1 MPKTMHTPLGVT
13 LNVIASA
20 LFALMFAY
28 TALLRDLQG
37 EEIYGWRILLTF
49 PLLTLFILLRGYWPQ
64 VATLFQRLRTE
75 RYFWL
80 TRVASSFLIGIQL
93 WLFMWA
99 PVNGYG
105 LSVSLGY
112 FIMPI
117 TMVVVGR
124 VVFHDRMSRFQQWA
138 CLFALLGVIN
148 QLAISQTLSWPTLV
162 VCLGY
167 PIYFGLRYKTDTN
180 HIGGLWF
187 DMLLSLPVSLYF
199 VGHGGHVLQAVSA
212 NLDLLW
218 LILGLGAISALALAF
233 QSLSA
238 PHLNITLFGLL
249 VYVEP
254 VLLLLVALLL
264 GENIHASEWPTYLAI
279 WLAVVVLMLE
289 GGLSL
294 WRAKAAKRARRHHQQ
309 GLKQSHEQ
317 SVEQSEEFSHEPSL
331 EQPNDPIQSTK

>member
-1 MPKTMHTPLGVT
+1 MHTPLGVT

-28 TALLRDLQG
+28 TALLQELKG

-49 PLLTLFILLRGYWPQ
+49 PLLTLFILLRGYWSQ

-75 RYFWL
+75 RFFWL
-80 TRVASSFLIGIQL
+80 SRIVSSFLIGIQL

-124 VVFHDRMSRFQQWA
+124 FAFKDRMSRFQQLA
-138 CLFALLGVIN
+138 CLFALVGVIN
-148 QLAISQTLSWPTLV
+148 QLAISQTLSWPTLI

-167 PIYFGLRYKTDTN
+167 PIYFWLRYKTDTN

-187 DMLLSLPVSLYF
+187 DMMLSLPFSLYF
-199 VGHGGHVLQAVSA
+199 IFHSGDVLQALSV

-238 PHLNITLFGLL
+238 PHLNLTLFGLL

-264 GENIHASEWPTYLAI
+264 GESIYAGEWPTYIAI
-279 WLAVVVLMLE
+279 WLAVVVLMME

-294 WRAKAAKRARRHHQQ
+294 RKSRTVKRTP
-309 GLKQSHEQ
+309 SD
-317 SVEQSEEFSHEPSL
+317 EP
-331 EQPNDPIQSTK
+331 IRSTE

>member
-1 MPKTMHTPLGVT
+1 MQKTMHTPLGVT

-28 TALLRDLQG
+28 TALLQELKG

-49 PLLTLFILLRGYWPQ
+49 PLLTLFILLRGYWSQ

-75 RYFWL
+75 RFFWL
-80 TRVASSFLIGIQL
+80 SRIVSSFLIGIQL

-124 VVFHDRMSRFQQWA
+124 FAFKDRMSRFQQLA
-138 CLFALLGVIN
+138 CLFALVGVIN
-148 QLAISQTLSWPTLV
+148 QLAISQTLSWPTLM

-167 PIYFGLRYKTDTN
+167 PIYFWLRYKTDTN

-187 DMLLSLPVSLYF
+187 DMMLSLPFSLYF
-199 VGHGGHVLQAVSA
+199 IFHSGDVLQELSI

-238 PHLNITLFGLL
+238 PHLNLTLFGLL

-264 GENIHASEWPTYLAI
+264 GESIYAGEWPTYIAI
-279 WLAVVVLMLE
+279 WLAVVVLMME

-294 WRAKAAKRARRHHQQ
+294 RRSRTVKRTP
-309 GLKQSHEQ
+309 SD
-317 SVEQSEEFSHEPSL
+317 EP
-331 EQPNDPIQSTK
+331 IRSTE

>member
-1 MPKTMHTPLGVT
+1 MHTPLGVT

-28 TALLRDLQG
+28 TALLQELKG

-49 PLLTLFILLRGYWPQ
+49 PLLTLFILLRGYWSQ

-75 RYFWL
+75 RFFWL
-80 TRVASSFLIGIQL
+80 SRIVSSFLIGIQL

-124 VVFHDRMSRFQQWA
+124 FAFKDRMSRFQQLA
-138 CLFALLGVIN
+138 CLFALVGVIN
-148 QLAISQTLSWPTLV
+148 QLAISQTLSWPTLM

-167 PIYFGLRYKTDTN
+167 PIYFWLRYKTDTN

-187 DMLLSLPVSLYF
+187 DMMLSQPFSLYF
-199 VGHGGHVLQAVSA
+199 IFHGGDVLQALSV

-238 PHLNITLFGLL
+238 PHLNLTLFGLL

-264 GENIHASEWPTYLAI
+264 GESIYAGEWPTYIAI
-279 WLAVVVLMLE
+279 WLAVVVLMME

-294 WRAKAAKRARRHHQQ
+294 RKSRTVKRT
-309 GLKQSHEQ
+309 
-317 SVEQSEEFSHEPSL
+317 PS
-331 EQPNDPIQSTK
+331 DKPIRSTE